1 MTIEYI
7 KKYLILF
14 IGLFIMAIGIA
25 FSIKADLGTT
35 PISCVPYV
43 VSLISPISVGTA
55 TIIMHCTFIAAQIIL
70 LGKKYKPVQLLQF
83 PIALLFGIMTDLAL
97 LMLHNITYNSY
108 FEQWLLCILG
118 IVLLALGISLEVLAS
133 VITNAGEGV
142 VLAICKVTKVHFGTM
157 KVIFDVSL
165 VSIAAITGFIF
176 KGSLL
181 GIREGTIAAAIFVG
195 IISKIIIGTVTKL
208 RH

>member
-43 VSLISPISVGTA
+43 VSLISPISVETA

-70 LGKKYKPVQLLQF
+70 LGKNYKPVQLLQLS
-83 PIALLFGIMTDLAL
+83 IALLFGIMTDIAL

-181 GIREGTIAAAIFVG
+181 GVREGTIAAAIFVG
-195 IISKIIIGTVTKL
+195 IISKIIIETVTKL